1 MRGHGP
7 NPPLL
12 GRTGAV
18 VLALAL
24 GWTFVYTD
32 RTALFSLAPVIG
44 RDLGLTGTQQGALAS
59 AYFLLYVAMQ
69 VPSGWLADRAGLKR
83 VLVGMYILMGLAL
96 VGIGL
101 LAWAYLPLLALVA
114 LEGFGAGAYYATSYG
129 TTVSV
134 VPQRRRG
141 VASGV
146 VSAGMALGLL
156 LGLGASPLLYSALG
170 SWQAVFR
177 VLAVP
182 TLLMVPLFL
191 ALLPGRAEVPPSR
204 GGLGALLRSR
214 DLLALS
220 FASFLSMYGYWV
232 VLTWGPDYLLRE
244 KGLSLERAGLYTG
257 LVAVPAMAGAWL
269 WGRASDR
276 LGRKWVLGLVLP
288 AMGVSLLALTFLQ
301 GDALLLI
308 ALALFGLVSSVAQN
322 PVWVAWAGDLAFRT
336 PGLGV
341 GTAIGFFNM
350 ASVAGSFIAPLV
362 AGWTRDLTGSVA
374 SSFWLAGGLAF
385 LAGLLVLLPRETLTE
400 PAPVPSGTGP
410 GGGTGGKGGPASGT
424 PPSPDVPGGRGI
436 R

>member
-1 MRGHGP
+1 MRG
-7 NPPLL
+7 
-12 GRTGAV
+12 RVWAV
-18 VLALAL
+18 VLALGTGWAL
-24 GWTFVYTD
+24 IYAD

-44 RDLGLTGTQQGALAS
+44 QELRLTGAQQGALAS

-69 VPSGWLADRAGLKR
+69 VPSGWMADRLGLKR
-83 VLVGMYILMGLAL
+83 VLVGMYSLMGLAL

-101 LAWAYLPLLALVA
+101 LARAYLPLLVFVA

-141 VASGV
+141 IASGV
-146 VSAGMALGLL
+146 VSAGMALGIL
-156 LGLGASPLLYSALG
+156 LGLGASPFLYSALG
-170 SWQAVFR
+170 SWRGVFGA
-177 VLAVP
+177 LALP

-191 ALLPGRAEVPPSR
+191 LLLPGRAEVPPSR
-204 GGLGALLRSR
+204 GDLRALLRSR
-214 DLLALS
+214 DLWALS
-220 FASFLSMYGYWV
+220 LSSFLSMYGYWL

-244 KGLSLERAGLYTG
+244 KGLTLERAGLYTG

-276 LGRKWVLGLVLP
+276 LGRKRVLGTALP
-288 AMGVSLLALTFLQ
+288 VMGGSLLALTLLQ
-301 GDALLLI
+301 GDVPLL
-308 ALALFGLVSSVAQN
+308 AVLALYGFVSSVAQN

-350 ASVAGSFIAPLV
+350 ASVGSSFVAPLV

-374 SSFWLAGGLAF
+374 SSFLLAGVLA
-385 LAGLLVLLPRETLTE
+385 LAAALLLLLPRETLAG

-410 GGGTGGKGGPASGT
+410 VGGNGGTGGPASGT
-424 PPSPDVPGGRGI
+424 PPFPGAPGGRGT